1 VISGTMRSILVAEDD
16 RGIQT
21 LLTTILS
28 REGFSVECVD
38 DGAEALERLEARR
51 YDAVLL
57 DLMMPN
63 LSGGDVIRVLAD
75 RGHDALSRV
84 IVITAAAMHEATAVD
99 RLPVLR
105 KPFDINELRKR
116 VHAVA
121 RTAALSAAA
130 PPVETPVENVA

>member
-1 VISGTMRSILVAEDD
+1 MIVGHMFSILVAEDD

-21 LLTTILS
+21 LLTTILT
-28 REGFSVECVD
+28 REGFTVDCVD
-38 DGAEALERLEARR
+38 DGAAALQRLEAKR

-63 LSGGDVIRVLAD
+63 LSGGDVIRLLAD
-75 RGHDALSRV
+75 RGSDALSRV

-99 RLPVLR
+99 RLPVVR
-105 KPFDINELRKR
+105 KPFDLDELRTC

-121 RTAALSAAA
+121 GSRAARRPAA
-130 PPVETPVENVA
+130 PMGQVA

>member
-1 VISGTMRSILVAEDD
+1 MISGTMRSILVAEDD

-75 RGHDALSRV
+75 RGDDALSRV

-105 KPFDINELRKR
+105 KPFDINELRRR

-121 RTAALSAAA
+121 HSAALPAAA
-130 PPVETPVENVA
+130 PPVEVRVENVA

>member
-1 VISGTMRSILVAEDD
+1 MRSILVAEDD

-75 RGHDALSRV
+75 RGDDALSRV
-84 IVITAAAMHEATAVD
+84 IVITAAAMHEATAMD

-105 KPFDINELRKR
+105 KPFDINELRRR

-121 RTAALSAAA
+121 RSAAVSAAA
-130 PPVETPVENVA
+130 PPVEARVENVA

>member
-1 VISGTMRSILVAEDD
+1 VIPEHMHSILVAEDD

-28 REGFSVECVD
+28 REGFAVDCVD
-38 DGAEALERLEARR
+38 DGAEALQRLEAKR

-63 LSGGDVIRVLAD
+63 LSGGDVIRLLAD

-105 KPFDINELRKR
+105 KPFDINELRTR

-121 RTAALSAAA
+121 RSSVRSDPGPAM
-130 PPVETPVENVA
+130 ENVA

>member
-1 VISGTMRSILVAEDD
+1 MISGNMLSILVAEDD
-16 RGIQT
+16 RGIQS

-28 REGFSVECVD
+28 REGFDVDCVD
-38 DGAEALERLEARR
+38 DGAEALQRLEVKR

-84 IVITAAAMHEATAVD
+84 IVITASAMHEATAVD

-105 KPFDINELRKR
+105 KPFDINELRTH

-121 RTAALSAAA
+121 RSAAA
-130 PPVETPVENVA
+130 QETAEPVEYVA

>member
-84 IVITAAAMHEATAVD
+84 IVITAAAMHEATAMD

-105 KPFDINELRKR
+105 KPFDINELRNR

-121 RTAALSAAA
+121 RSAALSAAA
-130 PPVETPVENVA
+130 PPVEDRVENVA

>member
-1 VISGTMRSILVAEDD
+1 VGVIAGNMLSILVAEDD

-28 REGFSVECVD
+28 REGFHVDCVD
-38 DGAEALERLEARR
+38 DGAAALQRLEVKR

-84 IVITAAAMHEATAVD
+84 IVITAAAMHDATAVD
-99 RLPVLR
+99 RLPVVR
-105 KPFDINELRKR
+105 KPFDLNELRTQ

-121 RTAALSAAA
+121 QSSAAMPA
-130 PPVETPVENVA
+130 ERVA

>member
-1 VISGTMRSILVAEDD
+1 MISGNMLSILVAEDD

-28 REGFSVECVD
+28 REGFDVDCVD
-38 DGAEALERLEARR
+38 DGAAALQRLEEKR

-63 LSGGDVIRVLAD
+63 LSGGDVIRALAD
-75 RGHDALSRV
+75 RGHDVLSRI
-84 IVITAAAMHEATAVD
+84 IVITAAAMHEATAID

-105 KPFDINELRKR
+105 KPFDLDELRTR

-121 RTAALSAAA
+121 HASPALPA
-130 PPVETPVENVA
+130 EYVA